1 MSQAGTCDRREW
13 VLSIPEQYECRL
25 VRYAT
30 RLLGDEDSARDVVQF
45 AFMRLC
51 TQSAEELAGREAQWI
66 FTVCRNRAV
75 DLIRG
80 RRRSRSLEEMAAE
93 PGVDKGPD
101 PAVAAERH
109 DLHAKLRGLV
119 AQLPP
124 AQREAI
130 DLWTEGFSY
139 REIAEITGNRQGQL
153 RVLVHRALKRLRGDP
168 AVKRLAEFSV
178 DKGRTFSAEPSGE
191 VRT

>member
-1 MSQAGTCDRREW
+1 MSQTETCDRREW
-13 VLSIPEQYECRL
+13 VLSILEEYECRL

-30 RLLGDEDSARDVVQF
+30 RLLGEEDSARDVVQF
-45 AFMRLC
+45 AFMRLLS
-51 TQSAEELAGREAQWI
+51 QSPEELYGREAQWM

-75 DLIRG
+75 DLIRR
-80 RRRSRSLEEMAAE
+80 RRRSRSLEEMAAG

-101 PAVAAERH
+101 PAVVAERH
-109 DLHAKLRGLV
+109 DLHARLRGLV
-119 AQLPP
+119 AQLPA

-168 AVKRLAEFSV
+168 AVKRLADSVGETGRSFS
-178 DKGRTFSAEPSGE
+178 TEPTGE

>member
-1 MSQAGTCDRREW
+1 MSQTETCDRREW
-13 VLSIPEQYECRL
+13 VLSILEEYECRL

-30 RLLGDEDSARDVVQF
+30 RLLGNEDSARDVVQF
-45 AFMRLC
+45 AFMRLLS
-51 TQSAEELAGREAQWI
+51 QSPEELYGREAQWM

-75 DLIRG
+75 DLIRR
-80 RRRSRSLEEMAAE
+80 RRRSRSLEEMAAG

-101 PAVAAERH
+101 PAVVAERH
-109 DLHAKLRGLV
+109 DLHARLRGLV
-119 AQLPP
+119 AQLPA

-168 AVKRLAEFSV
+168 AVKRLADSVGETGRSFS
-178 DKGRTFSAEPSGE
+178 TEPTGE

>member
-1 MSQAGTCDRREW
+1 MSQTETCDRREW
-13 VLSIPEQYECRL
+13 VLSILEEYECRL

-30 RLLGDEDSARDVVQF
+30 RMLGDEDSARDVVQF

-51 TQSAEELAGREAQWI
+51 SQSPEELHGREAQWM

-75 DLIRG
+75 DLIRQ
-80 RRRSRSLEEMAAE
+80 RRRSRSLEEMAAG
-93 PGVDKGPD
+93 PGADRGPD
-101 PAVAAERH
+101 PAVVAERH
-109 DLHAKLRGLV
+109 DLHARLRELV
-119 AQLPP
+119 AELPP

-139 REIAEITGNRQGQL
+139 REIAEISGNREGQL

-168 AVKRLAEFSV
+168 AVRRLADLPNQTGPAFS
-178 DKGRTFSAEPSGE
+178 TEPTGE

>member
-1 MSQAGTCDRREW
+1 MSQTGTCDRREW
-13 VLSIPEQYECRL
+13 VLSILEEYECRL

-45 AFMRLC
+45 AFMRLL
-51 TQSAEELAGREAQWI
+51 SESPEDLHGREAQWM

-75 DLIRG
+75 DLIRR
-80 RRRSRSLEEMAAE
+80 RRRSRSLEEMAAG

-101 PAVAAERH
+101 PAVVAERH
-109 DLHAKLRGLV
+109 DLHARLRKLV
-119 AQLPP
+119 AELPP

-139 REIAEITGNRQGQL
+139 REIAEITGSRQGQL

-168 AVKRLAEFSV
+168 AVKRLADSV
-178 DKGRTFSAEPSGE
+178 DETGRTFSTEPSGE

>member
-1 MSQAGTCDRREW
+1 MSQTGTCDRREW
-13 VLSIPEQYECRL
+13 VLSILEQYECRL

-30 RLLGDEDSARDVVQF
+30 RLLGEEDSARDVVQF

-51 TQSAEELAGREAQWI
+51 SESPEELQGREAQWM

-75 DLIRG
+75 DLIR
-80 RRRSRSLEEMAAE
+80 RRRRTRSLEEMAAG
-93 PGVDKGPD
+93 PGIDKGPD
-101 PAVAAERH
+101 PAVVAERH
-109 DLHAKLRGLV
+109 DLHARLRGLV
-119 AQLPP
+119 AELPE

-139 REIAEITGNRQGQL
+139 REIAEITGNREGQL

-168 AVKRLAEFSV
+168 VVRRMVEFSGQS
-178 DKGRTFSAEPSGE
+178 GRTFSTEPSGE

>member
-1 MSQAGTCDRREW
+1 MSQTGTCDRREW
-13 VLSIPEQYECRL
+13 VLSILEECECRL

-30 RLLGDEDSARDVVQF
+30 RLLDDEDSARDVVQF
-45 AFMRLC
+45 AFMRLLS
-51 TQSAEELAGREAQWI
+51 QSPEELHGREAQWM

-75 DLIRG
+75 DLLRQ
-80 RRRSRSLEEMAAE
+80 RRRSRSLEEMAA
-93 PGVDKGPD
+93 GSGADKGPD
-101 PAVAAERH
+101 PAVVAERH
-109 DLHAKLRGLV
+109 DLHARLRELV
-119 AQLPP
+119 AELPP

-168 AVKRLAEFSV
+168 AVKRLAEFTSET
-178 DKGRTFSAEPSGE
+178 GRAFSTEPTGE
-191 VRT
+191 VPT